1 MLGGLDEQFPVGVDE
16 QDPVVLP
23 LDEQDPDRS
32 SRLGLDEKDPVVLPL
47 DEQDPDRSSRLGLDE
62 QDPVEGWMN
71 RTTVGVKTG
80 GSRVGGPELCV

>member
-1 MLGGLDEQFPVGVDE
+1 MRVAGGCLDEQFPVGVDE

-32 SRLGLDEKDPVVLPL
+32 SRLGLDE
-47 DEQDPDRSSRLGLDE
+47 

-71 RTTVGVKTG
+71 SRRWRAGRTVAHRGV
-80 GSRVGGPELCV
+80 VE

>member
-1 MLGGLDEQFPVGVDE
+1 MNSECCGGLDEQFPVGVDE

-32 SRLGLDEKDPVVLPL
+32 SRLGLDE
-47 DEQDPDRSSRLGLDE
+47 

-71 RTTVGVKTG
+71 MTTPWRAG
-80 GSRVGGPELCV
+80 

>member
-1 MLGGLDEQFPVGVDE
+1 MLGGLDEQFPVGVDK

-32 SRLGLDEKDPVVLPL
+32 SRLV
-47 DEQDPDRSSRLGLDE
+47 LDE

-71 RTTVGVKTG
+71 RTTPWRDG
-80 GSRVGGPELCV
+80 

>member
-1 MLGGLDEQFPVGVDE
+1 MSVTGGLDEQFPVGVDE

-32 SRLGLDEKDPVVLPL
+32 SRLGLDE
-47 DEQDPDRSSRLGLDE
+47 

-71 RTTVGVKTG
+71 SGRWRDG
-80 GSRVGGPELCV
+80 